1 MRKPYSIFCILNGR
15 IISSAW
21 IDQPDDDAALKRAR
35 WYFCASAADTVRLHR
50 DAPFYPLGEMIAELK
65 REAA

>member
-1 MRKPYSIFCILNGR
+1 MKQPYSIFCILNGK

-21 IDQPDDDAALKRAR
+21 IDQPDDDAALKRAH
-35 WYFCASAADTVRLHR
+35 WYFSASAAHTVRLHKG
-50 DAPFYPLGEMIAELK
+50 APFYPLGELIAEI